1 MLSIWKQLSLPF
13 SPQDIEWRV
22 VELSEDG
29 KQARLRPQLAYE
41 AVLKRLND
49 TLGVEGWSNRY
60 FTLTEGV
67 FSCELAIGQVVKSC
81 WMADK
86 KLISGE
92 LLAQDALVYAAEYFG
107 LVSGVKLRPDYWVEY
122 DPEQKVILFEPEP
135 TWIQEVAPATNLP
148 EKPAGQQAIDKLIE
162 RLRQEGQG
170 LEAAKLLIRYGGYG
184 QNPEAA
190 KELYG
195 KLRGLLRDIVV

>member
-1 MLSIWKQLSLPF
+1 MWNQLAMPF
-13 SPQDIEWRV
+13 SAQDIQWRI
-22 VELSEDG
+22 VELSRDS

-41 AVLKRLND
+41 SVLKRLND
-49 TLGVEGWSNRY
+49 TLGIEGWSNRY
-60 FTLTEGV
+60 FVLTEGV
-67 FSCELAIGQVVKSC
+67 FSCELTIGQVVKSC
-81 WMADK
+81 WVADK
-86 KLISGE
+86 KLVSGD

-107 LVSGVKLRPDYWVEY
+107 MVSGVKLRPDYWVEY
-122 DPEQKVILFEPEP
+122 DPEQQSILFEPEP
-135 TWIQEVAPATNLP
+135 DWIQTTVTQDLP

-184 QNPEAA
+184 QNPEAG

-195 KLRGLLRDIVV
+195 KLRGLLRDLKV

>member
-1 MLSIWKQLSLPF
+1 MPF

-22 VELSEDG
+22 VELSKDG
-29 KQARLRPQLAYE
+29 KQARLRPQLAYQ

-49 TLGVEGWSNRY
+49 TLGPQGWSNRY
-60 FTLTEGV
+60 FVLIEGV
-67 FSCELAIGQVVKSC
+67 FSCELTIEQVIKSC

-86 KLISGE
+86 KLISND

-107 LVSGVKLRPDYWVEY
+107 LVSGVKLKPDYWVEY
-122 DPEQKVILFEPEP
+122 DPEHQTILFEPEP
-135 TWIQEVAPATNLP
+135 TWIQEVTPAKDLP

-195 KLRGLLRDIVV
+195 KLRGLLRDVAV